1 MCWAVFFEEF
11 IKYGSTVHIVY
22 AITNGTI
29 QGFRYT
35 EALNLCKHIGIRTLM
50 SHSLDMDFIHSK
62 KANIPTVTKGTQN
75 VPAYKEGS
83 SLNKRKIW

>member
-1 MCWAVFFEEF
+1 MLWQQKVLLIVPHQDDEINVLGGIFEEF

-50 SHSLDMDFIHSK
+50 SHSLDMDLYI
-62 KANIPTVTKGTQN
+62 V
-75 VPAYKEGS
+75 
-83 SLNKRKIW
+83 KRRTYLP

>member
-1 MCWAVFFEEF
+1 MLWQQKVLLIVPHQDDEINVLGGIFEEF

-50 SHSLDMDFIHSK
+50 SHSLDMDLYI
-62 KANIPTVTKGTQN
+62 VKGEHTYRN
-75 VPAYKEGS
+75 
-83 SLNKRKIW
+83 